1 MPPTT
6 APSATP
12 RRFVLGISGASGAIY
27 TQRLLSTLLALGHE
41 VHLTITD
48 AGKRLLFDE
57 LALKFPQDAAQ
68 LAGLHESV
76 PPAELRA
83 HNLYLHPIKDIG
95 ADIASGSFLHDGMV
109 VMPASAHTLNAIASG
124 IGDNLLCR
132 AAAVSLK
139 ERRPLIIGHR
149 ESPLTLIDI
158 RAMETLTLAGAIV
171 MPTNPGF
178 YLLPKTIDDLV
189 NFVVAKALDLL
200 KVEHQLSK
208 RWSSTLEAAHRNE
221 LL

>member
-1 MPPTT
+1 MTT
-6 APSATP
+6 QK
-12 RRFVLGISGASGAIY
+12 RIVLGISGASGALY
-27 TQRLLSTLLALGHE
+27 TQRLLSTLLELGHE

-48 AGKRLLFDE
+48 AGKRLVYDE
-57 LALKFPQDAAQ
+57 LALKFPQDAAR
-68 LAGLHESV
+68 LAGLHESI

-83 HNLYLHPIKDIG
+83 HNLFLHPIKDIG

-132 AAAVSLK
+132 AAAVALK
-139 ERRPLIIGHR
+139 ERRPLVICHR

-158 RAMETLTLAGAIV
+158 QNMERLTLAGAIV

-189 NFVVAKALDLL
+189 DFVVAKALDLL
-200 KVEHQLSK
+200 KIEHTLSK
-208 RWSSTLEAAHRNE
+208 RWSADLEAAHRNHDD
-221 LL
+221 L

>member
-1 MPPTT
+1 MQQEPK
-6 APSATP
+6 
-12 RRFVLGISGASGAIY
+12 RIVLGISGASGALY
-27 TQRLLSTLLALGHE
+27 TQRLLSTLLELGHE

-48 AGKRLLFDE
+48 AGKRLVLDE
-57 LALKFPQDAAQ
+57 LNLKFPADAAQ

-76 PPAELRA
+76 PTAELPA

-95 ADIASGSFLHDGMV
+95 ASIASGSFLHDGMV

-132 AAAVSLK
+132 AAAVALK
-139 ERRPLIIGHR
+139 ERRKLIICHR

-158 RAMETLTLAGAIV
+158 RAMEALTLAGAVV

-178 YLLPKTIDDLV
+178 YLHPKSIDDLID
-189 NFVVAKALDLL
+189 FVVAKALDLL
-200 KVEHQLSK
+200 DIEHTLSK
-208 RWSSTLEAAHRNE
+208 RWSSDRSTSF
-221 LL
+221 